1 MKTIIF
7 SVKAA
12 KELDGLPEPARI
24 NVSAALNSYAIDGRG
39 DVKKLKGREG
49 YRLRI
54 GDYRVIFAEDAE
66 TILSMLDGGRRQR
79 TSRMERA

>member
-7 SVKAA
+7 TSKAA
-12 KELDGLPEPARI
+12 KELDNLPEPART
-24 NVSAALNSYAIDGRG
+24 NVSDALNSYAVDGRG

-49 YRLRI
+49 YRLRV

-66 TILSMLDGGRRQR
+66 TILAIFVGRR
-79 TSRMERA
+79 TTTTY